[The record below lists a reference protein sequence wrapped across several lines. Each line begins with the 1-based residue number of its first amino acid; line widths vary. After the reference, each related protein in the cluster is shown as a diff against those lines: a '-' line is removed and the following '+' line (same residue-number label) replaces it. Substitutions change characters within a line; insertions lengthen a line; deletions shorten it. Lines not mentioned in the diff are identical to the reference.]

1 MNNKIK
7 EVMTYGTVLNEVG
20 SDNKEYDFK
29 VRTVTYLYGNV
40 VYFITLING
49 EVVNF
54 TDTSKK

>member
-1 MNNKIK
+1 
-7 EVMTYGTVLNEVG
+7 MTYGTVLNEVG